1 MIKDT
6 FSALLSLFF
15 PFPIST
21 MRVPPQLELLTGK
34 LDTVKGQRSGRLL
47 GRPKLIT
54 ATCMSV
60 SSNQK
65 QEMYLDKG
73 KVLFVV
79 DLDGDDRVLGRSV
92 ELAVDHRLVHKRHD
106 FLLKNGKK
114 RRN

>member
-34 LDTVKGQRSGRLL
+34 LDTVKGQRSGLLL

-65 QEMYLDKG
+65 QDKCTSTKAKFFSWLIWTAMIG
-73 KVLFVV
+73 FSAEVLSWLSTIAWFINVMI
-79 DLDGDDRVLGRSV
+79 SC
-92 ELAVDHRLVHKRHD
+92 
-106 FLLKNGKK
+106 
-114 RRN
+114 